1 MKQKDITYVPGFLEL
16 DVSKAVEKMGRS
28 GASNL
33 VMSAVRFLAN
43 FTYVI
48 LRVSRA
54 SAYSVFYILNRN
66 IEIYIYIYVRMLL
79 VMIFI
84 Y

>member
-33 VMSAVRFLAN
+33 VMSAVLFW
-43 FTYVI
+43 
-48 LRVSRA
+48 RVSRM
-54 SAYSVFYILNRN
+54 SFC
-66 IEIYIYIYVRMLL
+66 EFHVRRRIPYF
-79 VMIFI
+79 VN
-84 Y
+84 

>member
-54 SAYSVFYILNRN
+54 STYSVFYILNRN
-66 IEIYIYIYVRMLL
+66 IYIYIYVRMLL